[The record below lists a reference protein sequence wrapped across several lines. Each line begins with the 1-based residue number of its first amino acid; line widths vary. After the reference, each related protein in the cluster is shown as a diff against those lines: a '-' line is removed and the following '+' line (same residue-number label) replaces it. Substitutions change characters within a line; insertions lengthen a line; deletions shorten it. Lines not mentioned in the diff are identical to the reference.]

1 MKATPRFFSK
11 LLPAVFLFA
20 STSTSAPLKFEP
32 PCPVSY
38 DAIGIAQTDA
48 NLPAIDRLVSL
59 ETQLEGVERSRFAS
73 ERKIEIAAIR
83 SEYDRWA
90 DAVLSEKPEALS
102 GFDEAYGSLRN
113 RLSEVSNPTSRST
126 ATSTTSTLSYAQ
138 LIEQPELLKIGA
150 VYEVPQASG
159 QGGQATLHK
168 VSVKFS
174 KDIIDYFRE
183 DVQRGHR
190 FLRAIQ
196 KGYVPG
202 KSGSGIVRITDQHE
216 NLVEVKVIGG
226 NEGHQRLIGCRE
238 PDGIISILKV
248 YEKHNEG
255 GSGALK
261 KFASLCD

>member
-20 STSTSAPLKFEP
+20 STSASAPVKFET

-38 DAIGIAQTDA
+38 DAIGLAQTDA

-59 ETQLEGVERSRFAS
+59 ETQLEGVEKSRFAS

-83 SEYDRWA
+83 SEYERLA
-90 DAVLSEKPEALS
+90 DAVLSEKPEALI

-113 RLSEVSNPTSRST
+113 RLSEVSNPTSRGT
-126 ATSTTSTLSYAQ
+126 AAATSSLSYAQ
-138 LIEQPELLKIGA
+138 LIEQPELLKTGA

-159 QGGQATLHK
+159 QGGQASLHK

-174 KDIIDYFRE
+174 QDVLDYFRD

-226 NEGHQRLIGCRE
+226 NEGHQRLIGCRQA
-238 PDGIISILKV
+238 DGMISILKV

-255 GSGALK
+255 GGGALK